1 MTYQTKGVNMP
12 TIDIFTKEGLEK
24 RNKIAKLVYNKE
36 YRFLPEEEQKRID
49 KLIEFGRKFS
59 ISQVIEEL

>member
-1 MTYQTKGVNMP
+1 MP